1 MKVESQIDIY
11 RKERLGLRGN
21 QSCTGSLWLMLIH
34 NWKSHQY
41 HPVILTAPNF
51 ARVKCTRRHEY
62 FNPFLKLLIFSLQ
75 TPKAHTMPPC
85 QPPWTLRS
93 CSYGRYSFFSRIF
106 LAYKSKVIHMLI
118 PGKRLTSSPYIW
130 PLTIQ
135 SWKVRHLCNIMPPGL
150 MAEIPAV
157 TSQASISFPKE
168 GGATWNKKAKC
179 SIRRFKDFNGP
190 YMSLC
195 IVFEYCT
202 SIYFQTDHNFF
213 GA

>member
-1 MKVESQIDIY
+1 MSISTHFWSCWSSRCKRQ
-11 RKERLGLRGN
+11 RLRLCHPAN
-21 QSCTGSLWLMLIH
+21 LLEPYAHAHMVGSKL
-34 NWKSHQY
+34 
-41 HPVILTAPNF
+41 
-51 ARVKCTRRHEY
+51 
-62 FNPFLKLLIFSLQ
+62 FL
-75 TPKAHTMPPC
+75 
-85 QPPWTLRS
+85 
-93 CSYGRYSFFSRIF
+93 FSRIF

-179 SIRRFKDFNGP
+179 SIRRFEDFNGP